1 MTLEDIP
8 SGAPPVPLA
17 VIGGDKILTRQM
29 QERLGII
36 PWIK

>member
-1 MTLEDIP
+1 MTLEEIASGPP
-8 SGAPPVPLA
+8 SVPLA

-36 PWIK
+36 PWLK